1 MRADTERRNENDKV
15 HDNSISTLN
24 LTKVYRDFRAVD
36 SLTIDIR
43 SGDIF
48 GFLGPNGAGKTT
60 TIRMLCGL
68 LSPSEGGAKVAGLD
82 VVKDNLKIR
91 SVIGL
96 LPESSGFYNWMNA
109 KEYLL
114 HFAALYKI
122 ESHIA
127 RNRTIELLEQVGLA
141 KKASAPISYFSR
153 GMKQRLAL
161 ARTLINDP
169 RIIFLDEP
177 TLGLDPKGQQDIQ
190 KILLD
195 LNKLKNVTI
204 FLSSHALGEVS
215 SLCNRIA
222 IVNRGR
228 LVAQG
233 TIDELRKLAGSAS
246 DVLHITILNSQ
257 NTSEVLSKL
266 PFNIVIKNNVNSA
279 TKKLIIVILNLEQGS
294 NSVNEI
300 IEIFQ
305 KSGLQIYE
313 IRRIDIGLEEIFFKL
328 TEKGRRKTNS
338 NNKQQNQRQHE
349 QLQLSYLSEQYDEPD
364 DQPSTSS
371 VGMEK
376 Q

>member
-1 MRADTERRNENDKV
+1 MKVDIKSRDQDDKV
-15 HDNSISTLN
+15 QDNSISTID

-43 SGDIF
+43 SGDIV

-68 LSPSEGGAKVAGLD
+68 LSPSKGGARVAGLD

-91 SVIGL
+91 SIIGL

-127 RNRTIELLEQVGLA
+127 RKRTIALLQKVGLA
-141 KKASAPISYFSR
+141 KKSFAPISYYSR

-190 KILLD
+190 EILLD
-195 LNKLKNVTI
+195 LNKSKNVTI
-204 FLSSHALGEVS
+204 FLSSHALSEVS

-222 IVNRGR
+222 IVNHGR

-233 TIDELRKLAGSAS
+233 TINELRKLAGNSS
-246 DVLHITILNSQ
+246 DLLHITILNSQ
-257 NTSEVLSKL
+257 NTSKILSNL
-266 PFNIVIKNNVNSA
+266 PLNVVIKNNVIDT
-279 TKKLIIVILNLEQGS
+279 TKKLITVIVDPKRGS
-294 NSVNEI
+294 GSTNDI

-305 KSGLQIYE
+305 KAGLQIYE

-328 TEKGRRKTNS
+328 TEKDSSKTNS
-338 NNKQQNQRQHE
+338 NYKQQNLHQQRQQQSSCVRE
-349 QLQLSYLSEQYDEPD
+349 SFDEDVD
-364 DQPSTSS
+364 DHHNTFS
-371 VGMEK
+371 VGIEK
-376 Q
+376 